1 MIKRLGD
8 IASFRRGLTYSK
20 GDEAPL
26 SNKRVL
32 RSNNIDLESSSLDLS
47 EIKYLREDFI
57 IPDDR
62 KLVANSI
69 FICMSNGS
77 KQHVGK
83 VAFIPEDMDYAF
95 GGFMGLIVPSSEVS
109 AKYVFYACQSSA
121 YRSFL
126 SQVGNGIGI
135 TNLRFSDL
143 EKFEFPVPSLA
154 DQQRIVDEL
163 DLLSGIVEKK
173 NAQLRT
179 LDELASTIFYEM
191 FGDPVSND
199 RNWPTARMND
209 VAPQKVYAGAISAKD
224 GKYWLL
230 NLDMVESQTGRV
242 VEKALFSPAEIRN
255 STTTFNEDNVLYSK
269 LRPYLNKVVL
279 PDEPGYC
286 TSELV
291 PLLPKKGVLNR
302 IYLTYL
308 LRSKFFVDYI
318 NARVAGAKMPRVTM
332 SDFREFDV
340 ILPPIAFQESFAARI
355 IAIDKQK
362 KIINDSIPPA
372 KDLLLSRI
380 DKYFC

>member
-8 IASFRRGLTYSK
+8 IASFQRGLTYSK

-26 SNKRVL
+26 STKRVL
-32 RSNNIDLESSSLDLS
+32 RSNNIDLETSTLDLD
-47 EIKYLREDFI
+47 EIKYLRDDFI
-57 IPDDR
+57 IPEDR
-62 KLVANSI
+62 KLKANSI

-83 VAFIPEDMDYAF
+83 VAFIEKDMDFAF
-95 GGFMGLIVPSSEVS
+95 GGFMGLIVPYPEVS

-143 EKFEFPVPSLA
+143 EKFEFPVPSLSE
-154 DQQRIVDEL
+154 QQRIVSEL
-163 DLLSGIVEKK
+163 DLLSGVVEKK
-173 NAQLRT
+173 NSQILT
-179 LDELASTIFYEM
+179 LDELASALFFEM

-199 RNWPTARMND
+199 RGWKTGTMKD
-209 VAPQKVYAGAISAKD
+209 VAPQRVFSGRIPSKER
-224 GKYWLL
+224 KYWLL
-230 NLDMVESQTGRV
+230 NLDMVESQTGRILKKV
-242 VEKALFSPAEIRN
+242 LFTPAEIGN

-302 IYLTYL
+302 IFLTYL
-308 LRSKFFVDYI
+308 LRSKFFVEYI

-340 ILPPIAFQESFAARI
+340 ILPPLNMQESFARKI
-355 IAIDKQK
+355 GAIEWQK
-362 KIINDSIPPA
+362 KMINDSLIPA
-372 KDLLLSRI
+372 KDLLSSRM
-380 DKYFC
+380 DEYFC